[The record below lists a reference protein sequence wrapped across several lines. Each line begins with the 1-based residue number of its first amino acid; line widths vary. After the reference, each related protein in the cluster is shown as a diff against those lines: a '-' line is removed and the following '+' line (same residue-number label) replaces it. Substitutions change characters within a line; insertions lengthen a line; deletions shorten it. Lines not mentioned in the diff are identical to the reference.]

1 MKRRT
6 AKPPHPELLRQPDGG
21 FGWIDMRML
30 HDGWLKEIGS
40 DACAVLILL
49 AIAADEHGASYYGR
63 ARMASQLGLDLCRI
77 QEALSCLKDF
87 GLVAMRPWRHGQEEG
102 VWQLLPVP
110 EREQKRSDSPQAI
123 SEILEEMVK
132 EKRRK

>member
-1 MKRRT
+1 
-6 AKPPHPELLRQPDGG
+6 
-21 FGWIDMRML
+21 MRML
-30 HDGWLKEIGS
+30 LEGWLKEMGS

-49 AIAADEHGASYYGR
+49 AIAADKHGASFYGR
-63 ARMASQLGLDLCRI
+63 TRMASMLGMDLCRI

-87 GLVAMRPWRHGQEEG
+87 GLVAMRPWRYGHEEG

-110 EREQKRSDSPQAI
+110 ERKQIRSDNTQAI
-123 SEILEEMVK
+123 SEILEEMVR